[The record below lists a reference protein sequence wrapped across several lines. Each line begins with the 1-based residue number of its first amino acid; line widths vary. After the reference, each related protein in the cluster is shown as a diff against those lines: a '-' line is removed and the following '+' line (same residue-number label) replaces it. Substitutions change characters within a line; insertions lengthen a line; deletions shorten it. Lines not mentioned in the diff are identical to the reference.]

1 METNKADVIVVGA
14 GPVGLLTALGLAQQ
28 NKRVIVLDKDST
40 LNDSPRAQTYMDP
53 TLQLLEKLGIVHKAE
68 EIGVHCD
75 KINWVWPADDF
86 ILPIHTKQ
94 AEPNRVYPY
103 NIHFGQEVLGAFAM
117 EAFLKHKESEVR
129 FNHQVVAIDQH
140 KTGATVKCE
149 TPNGTELLH
158 ADWVIGA
165 DGASS
170 TVRDILGME
179 AEGFTWPDRFIT
191 TNVHYDFEKH
201 GWANVHMICNG
212 DDWGLVSRINRG
224 DLWRVTFGEDANGTM
239 ESWEASIPKHYRS
252 IMPTDGPYEIESWAP
267 YRVHERCV
275 PNFFVD
281 RVILAGDSA
290 HLCNPCG
297 GRGLTGGL
305 QDVDHLLQSF
315 ERIDQGADPIKELTE
330 YADTRRKV
338 FLEVNSPFAT
348 LMKQTWQRT
357 DRDEQRED
365 QERMKT
371 VAAGKSKI
379 SLTGIEGRNQQQAS

>member
-1 METNKADVIVVGA
+1 MMSNKADVIVVGA
-14 GPVGLLTALGLAQQ
+14 GPVGLITALGLAQQ
-28 NKRVIVLDKDST
+28 NLRVIVLDKDKE

-53 TLQLLEKLGIVHKAE
+53 TLQLLERLGIVDKAE
-68 EIGVHCD
+68 EVGVRCGR
-75 KINWVWPADDF
+75 INWVWPADDLV
-86 ILPIHTKQ
+86 LPIYTKQ

-103 NIHFGQEVLGAFAM
+103 NIHFGQEVLGSFAM
-117 EAFLKHKESEVR
+117 DAFLKHSQSDVR
-129 FNHQVVAIDQH
+129 FDHRVTAIDQGVN
-140 KTGATVKCE
+140 GATVKCE
-149 TPNGTELLH
+149 TPSGVELLH

-170 TVRDILGME
+170 TVRDILGLE
-179 AEGFTWPDRFIT
+179 VEGFTWPDRFIT

-212 DDWGLVSRINRG
+212 DDWGLVSRITRD

-239 ESWEASIPKHYRS
+239 ESWEAAIPKHYKS
-252 IMPTDGPYEIESWAP
+252 IMPTDDLYEVDSWAP
-267 YRVHERCV
+267 YRVHERCC
-275 PNFFVD
+275 PTFFID

-305 QDVDHLLQSF
+305 QDVDHLLQAF
-315 ERIDQGADPIKELTE
+315 ERLGQGADPLKEFSD
-330 YADTRRKV
+330 YSDVRRRV

-348 LMKQTWQRT
+348 LMKETWQRT
-357 DRDEQRED
+357 DREKQRED
-365 QERMKT
+365 QERMKI

-379 SLTGIEGRNQQQAS
+379 SLTGIEGRQKN